1 MAQRQTLR
9 KDIRNL
15 TRDLDSDE
23 LEQVFKF
30 AKTLADSDSG
40 RTPESLVEGQ
50 SLPSFTAAVDED
62 AYERKKA
69 RKERKEELYGQG

>member
-40 RTPESLVEGQ
+40 KTPESLVEGQ
-50 SLPSFTAAVDED
+50 SLPSYTAAVSEE

-69 RKERKEELYGQG
+69 HKEHREKIHGQG